1 LPQASAKIPWRAL
14 LGVRQ
19 TWAIIGAKF
28 LIDPIWWFYLFWI
41 PDFLHRRFGLNLSQ
55 IGLPIVVIYVISDA
69 GSIVGGW
76 SSSRMM
82 KAGWSAN
89 TSRKTT
95 MLFCA
100 LLALPVMTAYLVTGF
115 WVAVLLIALAAAAH
129 SGFSANLFTLA
140 SDLFPSQAVGS
151 VIGIGGFAAG
161 LGGMLIAKIVGYVLQ
176 WTGSYMAPFFIAGMA
191 YLSALLVIQV
201 LSPKLEPVSIFP
213 STI

>member
-1 LPQASAKIPWRAL
+1 L

-19 TWAIIGAKF
+19 TWAIIVAKF

-41 PDFLHRRFGLNLSQ
+41 PDFLHRRFGLGLSQ

-69 GSIVGGW
+69 GSIAGGW

-95 MLFCA
+95 MLLCA
-100 LLALPVMTAYLVTGF
+100 LLALPVIAAYRVTGL
-115 WVAVLLIALAAAAH
+115 WVAVSFIALGAAAH
-129 SGFSANLFTLA
+129 SGFSATLFTLA
-140 SDLFPSQAVGS
+140 SDLFPSRAVGS
-151 VIGIGGFAAG
+151 VIGLGGFAAG
-161 LGGMLIAKIVGYVLQ
+161 IGGMLIAKMVGYVLQ
-176 WTGSYMAPFFIAGMA
+176 WTGSYRAPFFLAGMA

-201 LSPKLEPVSIFP
+201 LSPKLEPVSGFS